1 MSPADVAASQ
11 GIASFLPCHVT
22 FAPAPALLAAVL
34 LTSAQVC
41 PLTHMCLLASSSAP
55 GAQQFCFLLST
66 RAGGLGI
73 NLATADTVI
82 IYDSDWNPHNDIQV
96 CAFTSKSCFSESLT
110 FLLCSFPHFPGSL
123 SPPTPGGD
131 ISLKAGPGR

>member
-1 MSPADVAASQ
+1 MV
-11 GIASFLPCHVT
+11 FLVP
-22 FAPAPALLAAVL
+22 LL
-34 LTSAQVC
+34 
-41 PLTHMCLLASSSAP
+41 AP

-96 CAFTSKSCFSESLT
+96 SKGSSLG
-110 FLLCSFPHFPGSL
+110 LQ
-123 SPPTPGGD
+123 
-131 ISLKAGPGR
+131 

>member
-1 MSPADVAASQ
+1 MASSM
-11 GIASFLPCHVT
+11 ASF
-22 FAPAPALLAAVL
+22 
-34 LTSAQVC
+34 
-41 PLTHMCLLASSSAP
+41 SAP

-96 CAFTSKSCFSESLT
+96 CASSPAALSAPL
-110 FLLCSFPHFPGSL
+110 SFPVLIPIPLFL
-123 SPPTPGGD
+123 CPTPHNMKT
-131 ISLKAGPGR
+131 SA